1 MVPSLEKAN
10 PLHHK
15 TKWQIETRIKKRE
28 FAIIDIRSLTDLKM
42 KPNGIVSWRG

>member
-1 MVPSLEKAN
+1 MVISREKAN
-10 PLHHK
+10 PLRRK

-42 KPNGIVSWRG
+42 KPDRILR

>member
-1 MVPSLEKAN
+1 MVISREKAN
-10 PLHHK
+10 PLLRHK

-42 KPNGIVSWRG
+42 KPDRILR